1 LAWLLRSRNATDDV
15 KKAVALH
22 DKRCG
27 GEGAVREVID
37 LILKA
42 QGFWPEVLKKI

>member
-1 LAWLLRSRNATDDV
+1 ML
-15 KKAVALH
+15 KKLCH
-22 DKRCG
+22 YTTKRCG